1 MKLLTK
7 IKTFEDWNSALDAD
21 FLTIAGPCSAESEK
35 QVLETADKIAKYTNV
50 KVFRSGVWKPRTRP
64 GSFEGVGENAFPW
77 LKKVKE
83 QFGFLITIEVATPQ
97 HVEKAL
103 ENNIDILWIG
113 ARTTSNPFSVT
124 EIAEALKGVNI
135 PVMIKN
141 PINPDMKLWLGAL
154 ERFNKVGINKLA
166 AIHRGFYP
174 FEQTKLRNI
183 PKWELA
189 IELKSLY
196 PKLPL
201 IADPSHMSGY
211 TRFIKE
217 LAQQSLDL
225 NYNGLM
231 FEVHSMPS
239 EAKSDAK
246 QQLTPLQ
253 FKNLLQ
259 SLVYKTPD
267 ATDNQSNFTI
277 ETYRNQIDSIDYQL
291 LELLA
296 QRMDIVRKI
305 GIFKHRNK
313 ITIFQLRRWIE
324 ILKSREE
331 FSGKIN
337 LSKLFVRQILR
348 LIHKE
353 SIKEQSSQ
361 K

>member
-1 MKLLTK
+1 MTLLSK
-7 IKTFEDWNSALDAD
+7 IKTFSDWNKALNDD
-21 FLTIAGPCSAESEK
+21 FLTIAGPCSAESEE
-35 QVLETADKIAKYTNV
+35 QVLETAQKIAKYTDV

-64 GSFEGVGENAFPW
+64 ESFEGVGEKAFPW

-83 QFGFLITIEVATPQ
+83 QYGFLITTEVATPQ

-103 ENNIDILWIG
+103 ENKIDILWIG

-124 EIAEALKGVNI
+124 EIAEALKGVDI
-135 PVMIKN
+135 PVMVKN
-141 PINPDMKLWLGAL
+141 PINPDMTLWLGAL

-189 IELKSLY
+189 IELKSLH
-196 PKLPL
+196 PTLP
-201 IADPSHMSGY
+201 IIGDPSHMAGY

-231 FEVHSMPS
+231 FEAHYMPS

-253 FKNLLQ
+253 LKNLLQ
-259 SLVYKTPD
+259 SLVYKTTD
-267 ATDNQSNFTI
+267 AVDNHSNSTI

-291 LELLA
+291 LELLS

-305 GIFKHRNK
+305 GEFKRQNK
-313 ITIFQLRRWIE
+313 ITVFQLRRWIE
-324 ILKSREE
+324 ILQSREE
-331 FSGKIN
+331 FSDKID
-337 LSKLFVRQILR
+337 LSKPFVRQILR

-353 SIKEQSSQ
+353 SIKEQTNQ